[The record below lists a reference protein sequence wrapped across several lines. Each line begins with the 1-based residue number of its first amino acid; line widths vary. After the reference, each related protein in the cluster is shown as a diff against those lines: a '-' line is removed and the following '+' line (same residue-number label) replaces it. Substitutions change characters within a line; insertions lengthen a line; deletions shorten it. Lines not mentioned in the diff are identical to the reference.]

1 MINKNLFEDEIID
14 GMRVELRKQAS
25 DDKQPELATA
35 AECLHA
41 ALEILEGSGL
51 QSRADDVLRLLQKIA
66 QSNKLKPVEKLP
78 SINHLMQAGLTQR
91 DMQELGKGNPVAKA
105 KFNLA
110 LRGMNMAEHQIGR
123 LIGPGNVMSE
133 KDAKSIIDP
142 NRSFG
147 KIWDWMKDPKEPTQ
161 EEVGKPLEFQSLS
174 PKKELA
180 PGSSLQFNS
189 LARDRHTK
197 GLTPKKEVENL
208 KNHGTPFNMAD
219 DNFSFDLP
227 SRKKTLSKDDM
238 DVEFADI
245 LDAPSFDI
253 DASDDEIMGIDDK
266 SDSLE
271 VFDKD
276 VPLSDFEE
284 ERD

>member
-1 MINKNLFEDEIID
+1 MINKNVFEDEIIS
-14 GMRVELRKQAS
+14 GMRIELRKQAS
-25 DDKQPELATA
+25 DDKHPSLATA

-41 ALEILEGSGL
+41 ALEILEGAGL

-78 SINHLMQAGLTQR
+78 TINHLMQAGLTQR

-105 KFNLA
+105 KFNLT
-110 LRGMNMAEHQIGR
+110 LRGMGMSEHQIGR

-161 EEVGKPLEFQSLS
+161 EETGKSLEFQSLS
-174 PKKELA
+174 PKKELS

-189 LARDRHTK
+189 LATDHHTK
-197 GLTPKKEVENL
+197 KLTPEKQVKNL
-208 KNHGTPFNMAD
+208 KHHGHPMNLAD

-227 SRKKTLSKDDM
+227 ARKKTLSKDDM
-238 DVEFADI
+238 DSEFADI

-253 DASDDEIMGIDDK
+253 DASDDEIMGAYDK
-266 SDSLE
+266 DDSLE

-276 VPLSDFEE
+276 VPLTDFEE

>member
-1 MINKNLFEDEIID
+1 MINKNLFEDEIIAN
-14 GMRVELRKQAS
+14 MRTELRKQAS

-41 ALEILEGSGL
+41 ALEILEGAGL
-51 QSRADDVLRLLQKIA
+51 QSRADDVLMLLQKIA
-66 QSNKLKPVEKLP
+66 QSNKLKPIEELP
-78 SINHLMQAGLTQR
+78 SINHLMQAGLTQH
-91 DMQELGKGNPVAKA
+91 DMRELAKGSPIAKA

-110 LRGMNMAEHQIGR
+110 LRGMGMSEHQIGR
-123 LIGPGNVMSE
+123 LIGTKNVMSE
-133 KDAKSIIDP
+133 ADAKSIIDP

-147 KIWDWMKDPKEPTQ
+147 KIWDWMKDPTEKITETP
-161 EEVGKPLEFQSLS
+161 ESLLEFKSLS
-174 PKKELA
+174 PKKELS
-180 PGSSLQFNS
+180 PGSSLQFKS
-189 LARDRHTK
+189 MATDHHTK
-197 GLTPKKEVENL
+197 GLTSKKQVKNL
-208 KNHGTPFNMAD
+208 EHHGHQMNLTD

-284 ERD
+284 EKD

>member
-1 MINKNLFEDEIID
+1 MINKNLFENEIIAN
-14 GMRVELRKQAS
+14 MQTELRKQAS
-25 DDKQPELATA
+25 DDKKPELVKA

-41 ALEILEGSGL
+41 ALEILESAGL
-51 QSRADDVLRLLQKIA
+51 QSRANDVLNLMQKIA
-66 QSNKLKPVEKLP
+66 KDNELKLVQKMP
-78 SINHLMQAGLTQR
+78 SINQLMQAGLTQR
-91 DMQELGKGNPVAKA
+91 DMQELAKGNPIAKA

-110 LRGMNMAEHQIGR
+110 LRQLGLSEHQIGK
-123 LIGPGNVMSE
+123 LIGPSNVMSE
-133 KDAKSIIDP
+133 ADAKSIIDP
-142 NRSFG
+142 NRSFS
-147 KIWDWMKDPKEPTQ
+147 KMWDWMKDPTNKTQ
-161 EEVGKPLEFQSLS
+161 EIPENSLEFKSLS
-174 PKKELA
+174 PKKELS
-180 PGSSLQFNS
+180 PGSSLQFKS
-189 LARDRHTK
+189 MATDHHTK
-197 GLTPKKEVENL
+197 GLTPKKQVKNL
-208 KNHGTPFNMAD
+208 EHHGHQMNLAD

-227 SRKKTLSKDDM
+227 SRKKVLSKDDM

-284 ERD
+284 EKD

>member
-1 MINKNLFEDEIID
+1 MINKNLFEDEIIAN
-14 GMRVELRKQAS
+14 MRTELRKQAS
-25 DDKQPELATA
+25 VDKKPELVTA

-41 ALEILEGSGL
+41 ALEILEEAGL

-66 QSNKLKPVEKLP
+66 QSNKLKPVENLP

-91 DMQELGKGNPVAKA
+91 DMQEFAKGNPIAKA

-110 LRGMNMAEHQIGR
+110 LRGMGMSEHQIGR
-123 LIGPGNVMSE
+123 LIGTKNVMSE
-133 KDAKSIIDP
+133 SDAKSVMDP

-147 KIWDWMKDPKEPTQ
+147 KIWDWMKDPTEKTETP
-161 EEVGKPLEFQSLS
+161 ENALEFKSLA
-174 PKKELA
+174 PKKELS

-189 LARDRHTK
+189 LAQDHHIK
-197 GLTPKKEVENL
+197 GLTSEKQIKNL
-208 KNHGTPFNMAD
+208 KNHGHPMNLVD

-284 ERD
+284 EKD